1 MADQDDFYAIL
12 GVPRDSDEKAIKDAF
27 RQLALKY
34 HPDRNKDPAAAE
46 TFKQIAEAY
55 AVLSDPKKRAEYD
68 LRGRA
73 GVAGFSAED
82 LFGGVDF
89 DDILGGLGFGGGI
102 FDRMFGRRA
111 RPARGQD
118 LEVRITVPLE
128 RVLHGGEEPVHIGHP
143 MTCQTCHGS
152 GAKVGTTP
160 RNCSACGGTGQ
171 QVRSER
177 RGGVSL
183 QQITTCP
190 DCGGRGNFIDSP
202 CPDCSGS
209 GQTRR
214 DEVLTVRVPVGAEEG
229 MALRIPG
236 RGLPAEKP
244 GLPPGDLFV
253 IVHSARDPRF
263 DRQDCDLYRTEVVDV
278 ADAVLG
284 ATIEVP
290 TLDGSASVKVRAG
303 TQPDSLLRLCGKGL
317 PRFADGVR
325 GDLYVR
331 VQVRIPEHLTAP
343 QRRLFEQLRTLQRE
357 GEQKIGQ
364 VIGLSEKY
372 SHMPSRRVRAVSQS
386 YNLKPT
392 SPHEADAAGAE
403 RTVPGGGR

>member
-1 MADQDDFYAIL
+1 MRSIATRLVPSRRKRSRALARQDDFYEIL
-12 GVPRDSDEKAIKDAF
+12 GVPRGADDKAIKDAF

-34 HPDRNKDPAAAE
+34 HPDRNKDPTASE
-46 TFKQIAEAY
+46 KFKQIVEAY

-68 LRGRA
+68 VRGRA

-89 DDILGGLGFGGGI
+89 DDVLGGLGIGGGSL
-102 FDRMFGRRA
+102 FDRLFGRR
-111 RPARGQD
+111 RTLARGQD
-118 LEVRITVPLE
+118 LEIRVTIPLE
-128 RVLHGGEEPVHIGHP
+128 RVLHGGEEQVHIGHP
-143 MTCQTCHGS
+143 MPCQACQGS
-152 GAKVGTTP
+152 GAKAGTTP
-160 RNCSACGGTGQ
+160 RRCKTCAGTGQ
-171 QVRSER
+171 QVRHER

-202 CPDCSGS
+202 CQECGGS

-214 DEVLTVRVPVGAEEG
+214 DEVLTVRIPIGAEEG

-253 IVHSARDPRF
+253 IVRTAEDTRF
-263 DRQDCDLYRTEVVDV
+263 ERQDADLYRTEAVDV

-284 ATIEVP
+284 ATIDVP
-290 TLDGSASVKVRAG
+290 TLDGPASVKVPAG
-303 TQPDSLLRLCGKGL
+303 TQSDSLLRLHGKGL
-317 PRFADGVR
+317 PRFGDGVR

-331 VQVRIPEHLTAP
+331 VRVQVPEHLTSA
-343 QRRLFEQLRTLQRE
+343 QRRLYEQLRTLRRE
-357 GEQKIGQ
+357 
-364 VIGLSEKY
+364 
-372 SHMPSRRVRAVSQS
+372 
-386 YNLKPT
+386 
-392 SPHEADAAGAE
+392 D
-403 RTVPGGGR
+403 GRK